1 MLEAVLKKEVSMSE
15 DTQLQ
20 NFEKLSTS
28 QIMEMIGQEAGQT
41 SPNTLPR
48 LTINRQP
55 EDDDG
60 NQIPVGTYAVYDSG
74 VESMVYGKPAIFR
87 PFLNSFQFM
96 EYDAEQ
102 NKFST
107 RSVIFKNWKDE
118 PIDTSGGTRC
128 GKVPFKERDKLSKSE
143 LEHQKNIKCYRLV
156 YGTVSIDGVT
166 GAGDKVKIDHK
177 PVLWRVTGSNFT
189 PVGEAMQSLKNR
201 KKLMFNHT
209 LSLDTTKRKAGS
221 NIFYVSQIKVNE
233 DEVKF
238 SKEDMELM
246 QKFQDIITAE
256 NEDVLELW
264 KQSNK
269 AKNNTSDATD
279 AKLVSDMEGN
289 PFEESA

>member
-28 QIMEMIGQEAGQT
+28 QIMEMIGQEEGQT

-107 RSVIFKNWKDE
+107 RSVIFKNLKDE

-143 LEHQKNIKCYRLV
+143 LEHQKNIKWYRLV